1 MSNFEL
7 KLRIP
12 LAWYSP
18 DPMHATKSRFEVPNR
33 RFKGI
38 WNLIFSKQGSI
49 WGQNFN
55 LGSCM
60 ELVSRDTCKTIFI
73 ILFKLFSI
81 GDSFEFKPT

>member
-12 LAWYSP
+12 LAWNSL
-18 DPMHATKSRFEVPNR
+18 DPMRATKSRFEVPNR

-49 WGQNFN
+49 WGQNFD
-55 LGSCM
+55 LGSLM
-60 ELVSRDTCKTIFI
+60 ELVLGWHVEKRSICKFFLYIDACLVTI
-73 ILFKLFSI
+73 
-81 GDSFEFKPT
+81 P

>member
-49 WGQNFN
+49 WGQNFD

-60 ELVSRDTCKTIFI
+60 ELVLGPLLSKYSHPSDPAFSGYVVTCQ
-73 ILFKLFSI
+73 
-81 GDSFEFKPT
+81 

>member
-1 MSNFEL
+1 MSNFKL

-38 WNLIFSKQGSI
+38 WNLIFSKQGWI
-49 WGQNFN
+49 WGQNFD
-55 LGSCM
+55 LLKQRYRS
-60 ELVSRDTCKTIFI
+60 LPAP
-73 ILFKLFSI
+73 
-81 GDSFEFKPT
+81 GDIT